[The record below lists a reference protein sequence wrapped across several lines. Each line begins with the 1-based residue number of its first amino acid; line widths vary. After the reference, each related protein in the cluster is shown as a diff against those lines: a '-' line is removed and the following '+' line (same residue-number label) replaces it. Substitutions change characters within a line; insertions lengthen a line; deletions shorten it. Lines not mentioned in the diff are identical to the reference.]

1 MSYFQSGNVIANQ
14 CICQVASGTAP
25 LVVSSTTKVDNLN
38 VDKLDGYDGSFYTD
52 ATNLT
57 GILPNGLINDSNHG
71 SRSGG
76 TLHAIA
82 NLTTAGFMSATSFK
96 NLEDSKIIPVLVS
109 TATTNLE
116 VGNLAFISYNGA
128 TLTIPSVG
136 NVSFGSKILIC
147 DYKGNFDQSPCVLAS
162 NLFEG
167 TQQQVVLSIRK
178 KVYSLY
184 WIDDV
189 TGWVIL

>member
-25 LVVSSTTKVDNLN
+25 LVVNSSTKVDNLN
-38 VDKLDGYDGSFYTD
+38 VDKLDGYDGSFYND

-57 GILPNGLINDSNHG
+57 GTLPNGLINDNNHG

-82 NLTTAGFMSATSFK
+82 NLTTAGFMSPTDK
-96 NLEDSKIIPVLVS
+96 INLETSKQVPVLVT

-116 VGNLAFISYNGA
+116 VGNIAFISYNGA
-128 TLTIPSVG
+128 TLNLPSVG
-136 NVSFGSKILIC
+136 NIAFGQKIQIV
-147 DYKGNFDQSPCVLAS
+147 DYKGVFDSTPAILGT
-162 NLFEG
+162 NLYEG
-167 TQQQVVLSIRK
+167 TTQTVTLSIRK
-178 KVYSLY
+178 KVFTLY

-189 TGWVIL
+189 TGYTIL